1 MGSIAE
7 EMKKV
12 IQQWDAEDQQPQQEI
27 KMETKKR
34 GSITS
39 VILGYIKDKPG
50 VTSIEIKQ
58 RLSVEHPDIPP
69 SFVSSMLKQFVDNFS
84 VTRVHAPE
92 KVDGRSIY
100 AYTTVSE
107 ADRKKLLSVAKRKR
121 KQAQERA
128 AHARAVKQNKSA
140 PQETP
145 TMFQDGSFVR
155 YEKKSLSDLLGD
167 YEAVNAKI
175 AEAKPTTTE
184 WSVDEVLDNLTV
196 KQARALHIALKE
208 MFGGV

>member
-27 KMETKKR
+27 KMEMKKR

-50 VTSIEIKQ
+50 VTSIEIRQ
-58 RLSVEHPDIPP
+58 RLGVEHPDIPQG
-69 SFVSSMLKQFVDNFS
+69 FVSSMLKQFVDNFS

-128 AHARAVKQNKSA
+128 AHARTVKQNKSA

-145 TMFQDGSFVR
+145 TMFQDGSFVQ

-184 WSVDEVLDNLTV
+184 WSVDGVLDNLTV

>member
-27 KMETKKR
+27 KMEMKKR

-50 VTSIEIKQ
+50 VTSMEIKQ

-128 AHARAVKQNKSA
+128 AHARTVKQNKSA

-145 TMFQDGSFVR
+145 TMFQDGSFVQ

>member
-27 KMETKKR
+27 KMEMKKR

-50 VTSIEIKQ
+50 VTSIEIRQ
-58 RLSVEHPDIPP
+58 RLGVEHPDIPQG
-69 SFVSSMLKQFVDNFS
+69 FVSSMLKQFVDNFS

-128 AHARAVKQNKSA
+128 AHARTVKQNKSA

-145 TMFQDGSFVR
+145 TTFQDGSFVQ

-184 WSVDEVLDNLTV
+184 WSVDGVLDNLTV

-208 MFGGV
+208 MFGG

>member
-27 KMETKKR
+27 KMEMKKR

-50 VTSIEIKQ
+50 VTSIEIRQ
-58 RLSVEHPDIPP
+58 RLGVEHPDIPQG
-69 SFVSSMLKQFVDNFS
+69 FVSSMLKQFVDNFS

-128 AHARAVKQNKSA
+128 AHARTVKQNKSA

-145 TMFQDGSFVR
+145 TMFQDGSFVP

-175 AEAKPTTTE
+175 AEAKPAE
-184 WSVDEVLDNLTV
+184 WTVDTVLDNLTV

-208 MFGGV
+208 MFGG

>member
-1 MGSIAE
+1 M
-7 EMKKV
+7 EM
-12 IQQWDAEDQQPQQEI
+12 
-27 KMETKKR
+27 KKR

-50 VTSIEIKQ
+50 VTSIEIRQ
-58 RLSVEHPDIPP
+58 RLGVEHPDIPQ

-128 AHARAVKQNKSA
+128 AHARTVKQNKSA

-145 TMFQDGSFVR
+145 TMFQDGTFVQ

>member
-27 KMETKKR
+27 KMEMKKR

-50 VTSIEIKQ
+50 VTSIEIRQ
-58 RLSVEHPDIPP
+58 RLGVEHPDIPQG
-69 SFVSSMLKQFVDNFS
+69 FVSSMLKQFVDNFS

-92 KVDGRSIY
+92 KVDGRLIY

-128 AHARAVKQNKSA
+128 AHARTVKQNKSA

-145 TMFQDGSFVR
+145 TMFQDKSFVR

-184 WSVDEVLDNLTV
+184 WSVDGVLDNLTV